1 MIPIIL
7 EYILLVSYITTGRP
21 VVSKKIVGSYKIM
34 KKHKNN
40 KTNETTLE
48 DVTRC

>member
-7 EYILLVSYITTGRP
+7 EYILLVSYITTDMIFLP
-21 VVSKKIVGSYKIM
+21 YLIVGSYKIM